1 MGERAAAARGWAVLS
16 AVVPALVLAATAC
29 GGGGDGGG
37 RSPAA
42 PSPGSAGRP
51 AEAAGPPVPT
61 AERLEEAALRD
72 GARIGGP
79 GTYEIG
85 VPLLEGPS
93 EDFLEYRADRAVCQP
108 LVSLARGAT
117 GEDPAAEVNREA
129 VLGEGIGQR
138 QVSVQLRS
146 YGSGGAA
153 RVLAALREAGTAC
166 AGGFVE
172 ERGVAEARYRSVEP
186 LEAPDLG
193 DEAVAYRLRIED
205 VKDRELVLTEYLTVV
220 RSGATTLSFRLE
232 AFSLDDPGGVPR
244 ELVAAQWD
252 AFTRAGAGPGA

>member
-1 MGERAAAARGWAVLS
+1 MGEGAAAARGRAVLS
-16 AVVPALVLAATAC
+16 AVLPALVLAATAC
-29 GGGGDGGG
+29 GGGDGGG

-51 AEAAGPPVPT
+51 AEAAGIPVPT

-72 GARIGGP
+72 GARIGGH

-85 VPLLEGPS
+85 VPLLEGPP

-205 VKDRELVLTEYLTVV
+205 VKDRDLVLTEYLTVV

-232 AFSLDDPGGVPR
+232 AFPPDDPGGVPR